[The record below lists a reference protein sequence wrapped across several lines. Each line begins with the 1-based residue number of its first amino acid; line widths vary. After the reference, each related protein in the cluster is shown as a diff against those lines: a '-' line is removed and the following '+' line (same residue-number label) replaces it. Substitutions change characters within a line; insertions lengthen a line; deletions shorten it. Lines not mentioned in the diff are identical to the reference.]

1 MFSAWATLRRLP
13 TRPSPEHRQC
23 RPSTVPRSPRSR
35 LYPPCAALSAVP
47 AQERL
52 GRRVRLHEAVE
63 RRWRETVTLA
73 AGQIAGRH
81 ERRRLG
87 GGNARDQENYGDA
100 AQPAHGR
107 FRLRRVTLSP
117 ASRMGQLS
125 SSVGSRSA
133 FVALAATRL
142 PVPIQVPRRIFSS
155 AALAMKAE
163 RVSPCAAAG
172 GFASA
177 RFDLILLVC

>member
-1 MFSAWATLRRLP
+1 MTKPLPISVSRSILMPRRMTLPLSAPPMVSSDFLARIRAEQAGAGRPVGLLGAGPTRGRPPPRLP
-13 TRPSPEHRQC
+13 RAPRRC
-23 RPSTVPRSPRSR
+23 RPSTVPGPPRSR

-63 RRWRETVTLA
+63 RRWRETVARA

-125 SSVGSRSA
+125 SSV
-133 FVALAATRL
+133 
-142 PVPIQVPRRIFSS
+142 
-155 AALAMKAE
+155 
-163 RVSPCAAAG
+163 
-172 GFASA
+172 
-177 RFDLILLVC
+177 

>member
-1 MFSAWATLRRLP
+1 MLR
-13 TRPSPEHRQC
+13 S
-23 RPSTVPRSPRSR
+23 
-35 LYPPCAALSAVP
+35 
-47 AQERL
+47 
-52 GRRVRLHEAVE
+52 
-63 RRWRETVTLA
+63 
-73 AGQIAGRH
+73 
-81 ERRRLG
+81 
-87 GGNARDQENYGDA
+87 
-100 AQPAHGR
+100 QPMGA
-107 FRLRRVTLSP
+107 FVCVATLSP

-177 RFDLILLVC
+177 DFIGPLNSICYFRK